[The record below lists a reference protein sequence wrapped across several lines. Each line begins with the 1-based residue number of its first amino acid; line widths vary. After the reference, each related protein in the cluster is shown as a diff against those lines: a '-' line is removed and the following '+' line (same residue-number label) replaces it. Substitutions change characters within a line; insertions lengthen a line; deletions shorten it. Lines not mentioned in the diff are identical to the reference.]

1 MSNMKNNLEIVS
13 DIKANLGEGPVWDHR
28 ENILYWIDI
37 IGKKIFIYDSNKKNT
52 SSINLNQPIGAL
64 ALCKTDKLLLALQ
77 NGFYFFNKE
86 KNILEQIDDPEQ
98 DIPDNRFNDGKCDAL
113 GRFLAG
119 TTSSGEVEPV
129 GSLYCLDES
138 LKSKKLFNEV
148 IISNGLAW
156 SLDNKKMYYIDS
168 PRREV
173 YSFDYSLNTGEIKN
187 RKVLIKVPE
196 NLGYPDG
203 MTIDTDG
210 YLWIAHWGAYS
221 ICRWDPR
228 KGEIVDKIKIP
239 VKRVSSCTFGGKNL
253 NELYITTARMGFSEI
268 GKPLDESSVTQ
279 YDGLLF
285 KMTTDTKGIE
295 TFLFNN

>member
-1 MSNMKNNLEIVS
+1 M
-13 DIKANLGEGPVWDHR
+13 
-28 ENILYWIDI
+28 
-37 IGKKIFIYDSNKKNT
+37 
-52 SSINLNQPIGAL
+52 
-64 ALCKTDKLLLALQ
+64 
-77 NGFYFFNKE
+77 
-86 KNILEQIDDPEQ
+86 
-98 DIPDNRFNDGKCDAL
+98 
-113 GRFLAG
+113 
-119 TTSSGEVEPV
+119 
-129 GSLYCLDES
+129 
-138 LKSKKLFNEV
+138 
-148 IISNGLAW
+148 IISNGITW
-156 SLDNKKMYYIDS
+156 SIDNKKMYYIDS

-196 NLGYPDG
+196 DLGYPDG

-221 ICRWDPR
+221 ICRWDPK
-228 KGEIVDKIKIP
+228 KGELIDKIKIP

-253 NELYITTARMGFSEI
+253 NELYITTARIGFSEI